1 MQLLIKLSFLL
12 FPLLLLSCSKVP
24 KISSS
29 DIDLTEEIAQI
40 KKDASISFNSENLI
54 KLPTQDQL
62 TSDIP
67 SGNKDPFTPNNS
79 VRSLLSSNDLKLTG
93 ILSTKRESLAYVK
106 YKENSGV
113 LKVGEIGGKD
123 TKLLPE
129 GYKSILIDKSKGQ
142 LVIKYKNEKY
152 TLKILDES
160 KFP

>member
-1 MQLLIKLSFLL
+1 MRNLIKILLL
-12 FPLLLLSCSKVP
+12 FPFLLLSCSNKP
-24 KISSS
+24 NNSS
-29 DIDLTEEIAQI
+29 IEVDLKEEIAKI
-40 KKDASISFNSENLI
+40 KKDAANNFNTDNFI
-54 KLPTQDQL
+54 KLPTQDDL
-62 TSDIP
+62 SSDIP
-67 SGNKDPFTPNNS
+67 KGNKNPFSAKNS
-79 VRSLLSSNDLKLTG
+79 VRSLLSSADLKLTG
-93 ILSTKRESLAYVK
+93 IISTEKESLAFVK
-106 YKENSGV
+106 YNDNSGV